1 MTTQTA
7 ETHPAH
13 AWKKSPFS
21 WVLVGIAIFSLII
34 GFVFLQKTATTPQS
48 AVPSKLAK
56 MLKDGAETPQH
67 KSRVPIE
74 EVTSPG
80 GLKAWLVNDS
90 SVPVISID
98 FSFPGGMTLEDP
110 AAAGLSNMMSIML
123 DEGAGSY
130 DSQAFQKELADHVI
144 SLSFSAGRDRF
155 FGSVKTL
162 KKYQDKAF
170 ALTHLALTQP
180 RFEEDALA
188 RMKRATLNSIRQNL
202 GNPGWTTARL
212 FNGTIFAGHPY
223 ERPGQGNPATVE
235 KITAADLKAL
245 AQKQFVREG
254 LQISVAGDI
263 SAEELAAKLDDIF
276 GGLQKGTPA
285 EEKEHKSALNEKALG
300 KTYVYH
306 MEIPQSIIQFA
317 HQGISPQDDDYMA
330 AGVMNYI
337 LGGGGFASRLM
348 TSLREEHG
356 LTYGIYTQLSDSD
369 AASLLQGQ
377 FATTNDSAGKAVALL
392 KEEWARLAKD
402 GPTEEELRLAKNYL
416 IGSFPLALTSS
427 DAISGMLSGL
437 QKNKRDI
444 DYINRYADMLRAV
457 TKDDVKRVAER
468 LLNADDLSFVIVGK
482 PEGIENAVT
491 VTKLPGM

>member
-1 MTTQTA
+1 MTEQTA
-7 ETHPAH
+7 AVHTAH

-21 WVLVGIAIFSLII
+21 WLLVGIAVFSLMT
-34 GFVFLQKTATTPQS
+34 GAYFLSKSDTGLQS
-48 AVPSKLAK
+48 ALPSKLEK
-56 MLKDGAETPQH
+56 MLKDGAEMPQH

-80 GLKAWLVNDS
+80 GLKAWLVKDS

-98 FSFPGGMTLEDP
+98 FSFAGGMTLEAP
-110 AAAGLSNMMSIML
+110 EAAGLSYMMSIML

-155 FGSVKTL
+155 YGSVKTL

-202 GNPGWTTARL
+202 SNPNWTAARL
-212 FNGTIFAGHPY
+212 FNGTIFKGHPY
-223 ERPGQGNPATVE
+223 ERPGQGNPETVE
-235 KITAADLKAL
+235 KITADDLKAL
-245 AQKQFVREG
+245 AQQQFVRED
-254 LQISVAGDI
+254 LQISVSGDI

-276 GGLQKGTPA
+276 GGLQQGTPA
-285 EEKEHKSALNEKALG
+285 AEKEHSPALNEAALG
-300 KTYVYH
+300 KIHVYN
-306 MEIPQSIIQFA
+306 MDIPQSIVQFA
-317 HQGISPQDDDYMA
+317 HQGISPQDEDYIA

-348 TSLREEHG
+348 TALREKHG
-356 LTYGIYTQLSDSD
+356 LTYGIYTQLSDADD
-369 AASLLQGQ
+369 AALLQGQ
-377 FATTNDSAGKAVALL
+377 FSTANDSAGKAVSIL
-392 KEEWARLAKD
+392 KEEWARLAAN
-402 GPTEEELRLAKNYL
+402 GPTDEELRLAKNYL

-437 QKNKRDI
+437 QKNRRDI
-444 DYINRYADMLRAV
+444 DYINHYADKLRAV
-457 TKDDVKRVAER
+457 TKDDVKRVAQK
-468 LLNADDLSFVIVGK
+468 LLKADDLGFVIVGK

-491 VTKLPGM
+491 VTELPGM

>member
-1 MTTQTA
+1 MTTQPT

-21 WVLVGIAIFSLII
+21 WMLVGIAFFSLMI
-34 GFVFLQKTATTPQS
+34 GFYFLSKADTGLQNAL
-48 AVPSKLAK
+48 PSKLAT
-56 MLKDGAETPQH
+56 MLEDGAEMPQH

-80 GLKAWLVNDS
+80 GLKAWLVTDT

-110 AAAGLSNMMSIML
+110 AAAGLSYMMSIML

-155 FGSVKTL
+155 YGSVKTL

-180 RFEEDALA
+180 RFEGDALA

-202 GNPGWTTARL
+202 SNPNWTAARL
-212 FNGTIFAGHPY
+212 FNGTVFKGHPY
-223 ERPGQGNPATVE
+223 ERPGQGNPETVE
-235 KITAADLKAL
+235 KITADDLKAL
-245 AQKQFVREG
+245 AQKQFIRED

-276 GGLQKGTPA
+276 GGLQQGADIA
-285 EEKEHKSALNEKALG
+285 EKQPRPALNEQALG
-300 KTYVYH
+300 KIYVYD
-306 MEIPQSIIQFA
+306 MDIPQSIIQFA
-317 HQGISPQDDDYMA
+317 HQGIPPQDEDYIA

-348 TSLREEHG
+348 TALREKHG

-369 AASLLQGQ
+369 DAALLQGQ
-377 FATTNDSAGKAVALL
+377 FSTTNDSAGKAVTIL

-402 GPTEEELRLAKNYL
+402 GATEEELRLAKNYL

-444 DYINRYADMLRAV
+444 DYINHYADKLRAV
-457 TKDDVKRVAER
+457 TKDDVKRVADR
-468 LLNADDLSFVIVGK
+468 LLKADELGFVVVGR
-482 PEGIENAVT
+482 PEGIEDAVT
-491 VTKLPGM
+491 VTELPGM